1 MGNYLIVKMAIF
13 CLKIIYVGYISLSF
27 LYSIKYLGI
36 INIKYQFIINT
47 MIKKGSIVKVLRKES
62 YWYQDTGTVVK
73 VEKDIKYPV
82 LVRFTKETY
91 SGVNSNN
98 FAENE
103 LNLVN

>member
-1 MGNYLIVKMAIF
+1 
-13 CLKIIYVGYISLSF
+13 
-27 LYSIKYLGI
+27 
-36 INIKYQFIINT
+36 

-62 YWYQDTGTVVK
+62 YWYQDTGKVVK
-73 VEKDIKYPV
+73 IDKDIKYPV

-103 LNLVN
+103 LNLVS